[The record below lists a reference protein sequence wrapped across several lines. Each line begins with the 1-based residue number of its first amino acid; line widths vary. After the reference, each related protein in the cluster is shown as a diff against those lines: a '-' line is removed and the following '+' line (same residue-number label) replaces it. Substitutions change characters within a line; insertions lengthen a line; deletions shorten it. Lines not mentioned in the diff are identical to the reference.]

1 MSGPNHDGRSS
12 NGDDPL
18 YPVGSAPGEQGR
30 PVGGVKA
37 SSHDTIPRDFRGSK
51 KLGTMPRWEPSQPMP
66 GGNANATELA
76 LESILTQNQT
86 PIRPVCHYYLS
97 FTIFILLYQNI

>member
-1 MSGPNHDGRSS
+1 MSGSNHDGRSS

-51 KLGTMPRWEPSQPMP
+51 KLGTMPRLEPGQPMP
-66 GGNANATELA
+66 RGNTNATELV

-86 PIRPVCHYYLS
+86 SIRPVWHY
-97 FTIFILLYQNI
+97 